1 MWLIVHGGG
10 FIMRFAFTG
19 YLAVAALLLL
29 CFPLAMVADGTKL
42 AVGDI
47 IAVHVEGEQDLSKNY
62 EINDAG
68 GITMPV
74 VNLVKLV
81 GLNTSDAAAAISKAL
96 EKTLV
101 NPQITVAFV
110 DRGKMQIFVVGQV
123 KKPGVVEIGIGDKIL
138 QALTLAGYDD
148 TADLSRVSIRRGDEV
163 ITLDISKYLS
173 GQDLS
178 ANVALKSGDTIVV
191 QNVGFV
197 GSVLVTGQVTKVG
210 SIPVTK
216 GMTFREVMGLV
227 GGVTVDAD
235 TEKISVKR
243 EGLPDPISVNYKS
256 AMDGDPTTDI
266 ALRPGDTVY
275 VPEIE
280 TSYYTVMGGVNRPG
294 QYPLKRKLSLS
305 EAIGEAGGPAPN
317 SGDMRNVQLVRR
329 PKANS
334 TAPETSVINLDA
346 ILKTKPADQPM
357 VDRGDVIIVAV
368 HKPKTNLWQALQS
381 ILPFGWLLRR

>member
-1 MWLIVHGGG
+1 
-10 FIMRFAFTG
+10 MRFAFAG

-29 CFPLAMVADGTKL
+29 CFPLAVVADGTRL

-47 IAVHVEGEQDLSKNY
+47 IAVQVEGEKDLSKNY

-74 VNLVKLV
+74 VNLVKV
-81 GLNTSDAAAAISKAL
+81 MGLNTSDAAATISKAL

-101 NPQITVAFV
+101 NPQITVTFV

-123 KKPGVVEIGIGDKIL
+123 RRPGVVEIGIGDKIL

-197 GSVLVTGQVTKVG
+197 GSVLVTGQVAKVG

-305 EAIGEAGGPAPN
+305 EAIGEAGGPDPN
-317 SGDMRNVQLVRR
+317 VGDMRNVQLVRR

-368 HKPKTNLWQALQS
+368 HKPKTNVWQALQS